1 MAFLFLNCLALLS
14 TFLYF
19 PYTQPTPL
27 LPPFNVSQHGLLKY
41 LGLPNFGHILPA
53 LYVFGDSNIDAGNNN
68 YLPTIARANYTPYG
82 IDFGG
87 GEPTGRYTNGRTA
100 ADFIAQL
107 AGLPFPPPV
116 LGMSAAEMNYTLTGV
131 NFGSDSGGIQ
141 DIPPEAARIF
151 VSFPPQLL
159 CELEITSFNCF
170 STLNPQGHVLSFQEQ
185 IQLFNMTARSI
196 QNQFSSH
203 ESFAQYMSKSLFFIN
218 IGTNDLGVYWQLG
231 QQQKPRKNATEY
243 ALDLSDKLSHGLKA
257 IYELGARK
265 FLVNNVSPLG
275 CGPSNINTYKPNT
288 TCVEDIN
295 QRVSYYNG
303 LLPNMLANLEAS
315 LEGSTFVVCDLYR
328 VFEDVYAQ
336 PAAYGFRN
344 VSGFCCPDSAGN
356 GTRECAKAGV
366 PCMDRQTIV
375 FFDPF
380 HPTEAVNFL
389 SVRRF
394 LLEDSLCLP
403 YTLLKLIQL

>member
-151 VSFPPQLL
+151 
-159 CELEITSFNCF
+159 
-170 STLNPQGHVLSFQEQ
+170 GHVLSFQEQ

-380 HPTEAVNFL
+380 HPTEASMHFIWA
-389 SVRRF
+389 RR
-394 LLEDSLCLP
+394 
-403 YTLLKLIQL
+403 LLKDSSVAYPINLIQLIQS